1 MLTRWTDLDRTFSV
15 LDDFQRRMNRVF
27 ADVEGR
33 RRPGLPRTM
42 SGSWPPINLYD
53 RGEEIEVHALVPGVT
68 DKNLNLTAHQDVLTI
83 SGEREVHVPEGYSVH
98 RQERG
103 GVRFT
108 RTLGLPCKCDLERVS
123 ATIRDGMLTLKLAK
137 APEAQPRQITVTSK

>member
-1 MLTRWTDLDRTFSV
+1 MLTRWTDLDRTFTV
-15 LDDFQRRMNRVF
+15 LDDFQRRMNRLF
-27 ADVEGR
+27 AEVEGQ
-33 RRPGLPRTM
+33 RRPGLPRTLQ
-42 SGSWPPINLYD
+42 GTWPPINLYD
-53 RGEEIEVHALVPGVT
+53 RGEEIEIHALIPGVT

-83 SGEREVHVPEGYSVH
+83 NGHREVEVPEGYSVH

-103 GVRFT
+103 AIRFT
-108 RTLGLPCKCDLERVS
+108 RTLSLPCKCNLERVS